1 MRYVVLLK
9 SCSIRRTRRRCLLY
23 GTQMASLSEASLAI
37 PMENVL
43 SHPNHEPVDGTDED
57 VTEHCF
63 YF

>member
-1 MRYVVLLK
+1 M
-9 SCSIRRTRRRCLLY
+9 LY

-63 YF
+63 HF